1 MTERAFNNYLNEIMN
16 AIDALKNHHD
26 ESSRKTFLNNG
37 RWAMRLL
44 EKYFK
49 DKDYNIRRWLNGK
62 PCVFTSDK
70 TGHKMEINIGPSREA
85 LYYFLVFCKKIAENQ
100 EISNDL
106 REYLALLITRSCFK
120 EWDEC

>member
-16 AIDALKNHHD
+16 ATDALKNHHD
-26 ESSRKTFLNNG
+26 EQSSKTFLNNG

-44 EKYFK
+44 EKHFK

-70 TGHKMEINIGPSREA
+70 TRHKMEINIGPDREA
-85 LYYFLVFCKKIAENQ
+85 IYYFLVFCKKIAENQ

-106 REYLALLITRSCFK
+106 REYLTLIITRSCSK

>member
-16 AIDALKNHHD
+16 ATDALKNHHD
-26 ESSRKTFLNNG
+26 EPSRKTFLNNG

-70 TGHKMEINIGPSREA
+70 TGRKMEINIRPDREA

-106 REYLALLITRSCFK
+106 REYLTLLITRSCSK